1 MGLVLVVILVYLLS
15 IISSCF
21 YTYTD
26 DEVGG
31 ARDIGVTLGCT
42 RSLCSLDVSHLLVVF
57 RRAR

>member
-1 MGLVLVVILVYLLS
+1 MGLVHVVIHVYLLS

-21 YTYTD
+21 YTYTH

-31 ARDIGVTLGCT
+31 AREIGAILGCT
-42 RSLCSLDVSHLLVVF
+42 RSLCSLDISHLLVVY